1 MLPPTRPLLPTKL
14 PTPHAMSPSPLTHLY
29 IPARFIFPATTHSL
43 HSSCA
48 PTSFPVFLPQP
59 FLALT
64 CRLDLVFNATVM
76 DEQWMIGQPSPSL
89 SLGLNIGRPTARRA
103 APAVTTKV
111 LVEEDF
117 MSVRKSH
124 EVEALK
130 AELRRVG
137 EENRRLGEMLRA
149 VVAKYGEL
157 QGKVTGMMAAAAA
170 NQQHQSSTTSEGGS
184 AASPSRKRARSDSLD
199 TAGAGHARNPSPPLA
214 AAVTVAVGPDQTE
227 CTSVHEPCGSSKRV
241 RADECKPSRISKSY
255 VHADPADLSLV
266 VKDGYQWRK
275 YGQKVTKDN
284 PCPRAYFR
292 CSFAPG
298 CPVKKKVQRSADD
311 MTVLV
316 ATYEGDHNHGQPT
329 AKHEGGKKSDAS
341 ATASVRTSP
350 PAPVVLMQHQ
360 HQEQQQQQY
369 QRKQEAAAEAERKN
383 LAEQMAAT
391 LTRDPGF
398 KAALV
403 SALSGRIL
411 ELTPSNS

>member
-1 MLPPTRPLLPTKL
+1 
-14 PTPHAMSPSPLTHLY
+14 
-29 IPARFIFPATTHSL
+29 
-43 HSSCA
+43 
-48 PTSFPVFLPQP
+48 
-59 FLALT
+59 
-64 CRLDLVFNATVM
+64 M

-103 APAVTTKV
+103 APTVTAKV

-117 MSVRKSH
+117 MSVRKSQ
-124 EVEALK
+124 EVEALE

-157 QGKVTGMMAAAAA
+157 QGKVSGMMAAAAA
-170 NQQHQSSTTSEGGS
+170 NQQHQSSTTSSEGGS
-184 AASPSRKRARSDSLD
+184 ASAAPPSRKRARSDSLD
-199 TAGAGHARNPSPPLA
+199 TAGAGHGRNPSPPLA

-227 CTSVHEPCGSSKRV
+227 CTSVHEPCGSSRRV
-241 RADECKPSRISKSY
+241 RADECKPSRVSKSY
-255 VHADPADLSLV
+255 VHADPADLTLV

-311 MTVLV
+311 ITVLV

-329 AKHEGGKKSDAS
+329 AKHEGGKKSESS
-341 ATASVRTSP
+341 AAAAVRTTSP
-350 PAPVVLMQHQ
+350 PAPVVQL
-360 HQEQQQQQY
+360 QQQQQY
-369 QRKQEAAAEAERKN
+369 QRKREAAAEAERKN

>member
-1 MLPPTRPLLPTKL
+1 
-14 PTPHAMSPSPLTHLY
+14 
-29 IPARFIFPATTHSL
+29 
-43 HSSCA
+43 
-48 PTSFPVFLPQP
+48 
-59 FLALT
+59 
-64 CRLDLVFNATVM
+64 
-76 DEQWMIGQPSPSL
+76 
-89 SLGLNIGRPTARRA
+89 
-103 APAVTTKV
+103 
-111 LVEEDF
+111 
-117 MSVRKSH
+117 
-124 EVEALK
+124 
-130 AELRRVG
+130 
-137 EENRRLGEMLRA
+137 
-149 VVAKYGEL
+149 
-157 QGKVTGMMAAAAA
+157 
-170 NQQHQSSTTSEGGS
+170 
-184 AASPSRKRARSDSLD
+184 
-199 TAGAGHARNPSPPLA
+199 
-214 AAVTVAVGPDQTE
+214 
-227 CTSVHEPCGSSKRV
+227 
-241 RADECKPSRISKSY
+241 
-255 VHADPADLSLV
+255 